1 MIDDGFLLELL
12 KRALSHGGEY
22 ADIFVEHRETTAIQ
36 LEDDRIEKVIS
47 GSFSGLG
54 IRLIYNGKT
63 AYAFSNDFS
72 EGTLSDLAATVSK
85 AAADSERNVVI
96 DMKQQRP
103 GLVLSIKIP
112 PSSVALDKKIA
123 LTRQGN
129 MAARSID
136 TRIKQVN
143 IIYRDSL
150 QKVKIASSD
159 GVIANDERTY
169 TMGMAHVIAADG
181 ASVQTGHEAAGG
193 LTGYELFDTC
203 PMDSLAETAA
213 RRAVLLLGARKA
225 PGGRMPVII
234 SSSAGGT
241 MIHEAIGHGL
251 EADLARQGLSVY
263 SNKLGQR
270 IASSVV
276 TVIDDAT
283 IPDKRGSFSVDDE
296 GVQSKKNILVR
307 EGILS
312 SYMYDKY
319 NALID
324 KTNST
329 GNGRRESYE
338 HKPIPRMTNT
348 MIAPGNFSPDEVLR
362 SVSGGLLV
370 KKMGGGQV
378 NTVTGDFVFDVQEGY
393 LIENGRTGGPVRGA
407 TLVGNGP
414 EVLLSIDMVASDL
427 GFSIGT
433 CGKDAQGVPV
443 SDAMPTLRIPE
454 MVVGGEIKQ

>member
-1 MIDDGFLLELL
+1 
-12 KRALSHGGEY
+12 
-22 ADIFVEHRETTAIQ
+22 
-36 LEDDRIEKVIS
+36 
-47 GSFSGLG
+47 
-54 IRLIYNGKT
+54 
-63 AYAFSNDFS
+63 
-72 EGTLSDLAATVSK
+72 
-85 AAADSERNVVI
+85 I

-103 GLVLSIKIP
+103 ETISSIKIP
-112 PSSVALDKKIA
+112 PGSVPLDKKIA
-123 LTRQGN
+123 LVRQGN
-129 MAARSID
+129 KAARSLGS
-136 TRIKQVN
+136 RIRQAS

-150 QKVKIASSD
+150 QKVKIATSD
-159 GVIANDERTY
+159 GTTTEDERTY
-169 TMGMAHVIAADG
+169 TIGIAHIIAADG
-181 ASVQTGHEAAGG
+181 STMQTGHESAGG
-193 LTGYELFDTC
+193 LAGYELFEAN
-203 PMDSLAETAA
+203 PMDILAETAA
-213 RRAVLLLGARKA
+213 RRAVMLLGARKA

-263 SNKLGQR
+263 SKKLGSR
-270 IASSVV
+270 VASPLI

-283 IPDKRGSFSVDDE
+283 IPNKRGSFSVDDE
-296 GVQSKKNILVR
+296 GVASGRNVLVS
-307 EGILS
+307 EGILIG
-312 SYMYDKY
+312 YMYDKY
-319 NALID
+319 NAFID

-348 MIAPGNFSPDEVLR
+348 LIAPGNFSPDEVLS
-362 SVSGGLLV
+362 SVSSGLLV

-393 LIENGRTGGPVRGA
+393 LIENGCPGDPVRGA

-433 CGKDAQGVPV
+433 CGKDSQ
-443 SDAMPTLRIPE
+443 
-454 MVVGGEIKQ
+454 